1 MNSTH
6 VAEFLKQRLADDIKQ
21 HEMMLKEKASFDDA
35 EDILL
40 RYHEG
45 SYHMIYYR

>member
-6 VAEFLKQRLADDIKQ
+6 VAEFLKQKLADDIKQ
-21 HEMMLKEKASFDDA
+21 HEVILKEKASFNDA
-35 EDILL
+35 EDKLL

-45 SYHMIYYR
+45 RYDMIYYR